1 MLVNKITFYDY
12 YAYSTNTD
20 ILFINIIILEL
31 LKFINFYNQYVFL
44 NYLIILIYIIM
55 HAQILYYIRENVKK
69 NKGRFLHQ
77 TIQKLNSEY
86 QNEFNKIQKD
96 KMKKNKENK
105 KTPISKSDSNIIKKN
120 SSIDSITDRLHKN
133 IFDKK
138 MENNLKLRVIK
149 F

>member
-12 YAYSTNTD
+12 YTYSSNTD
-20 ILFINIIILEL
+20 ILFINIILLEL

-69 NKGRFLHQ
+69 NKARFLHQ

-86 QNEFNKIQKD
+86 QNEFNKIQKN

-105 KTPISKSDSNIIKKN
+105 ISNVSKSDSNIIKKN
-120 SSIDSITDRLHKN
+120 SSIDSITDRLHMN
-133 IFDKK
+133 ISYKK
-138 MENNLKLRVIK
+138 MENNSKLRVVK